1 MNMDDTDQILPNPAT
16 TGAQATSSS
25 RPSSL
30 DNPHVDKII
39 NSGTTASNC
48 QPRHTREE
56 DELAA
61 AIAAEIE
68 AEIGDLDL
76 LDSESNDNNQNGLT
90 AISSAD
96 ENSSV
101 VSSSSRAQ
109 KRKSEKKAMK
119 EQARLKKIEEK
130 KAAAAAAAKEKE
142 EMDPRK
148 MGYIQMAR
156 MGYQELVNAIIRPP
170 RAEYKVSSFQG
181 CFWKALML

>member
-1 MNMDDTDQILPNPAT
+1 MDDSNQIPN
-16 TGAQATSSS
+16 TGINNTSSQAPPFEP
-25 RPSSL
+25 PSSL

-39 NSGTTASNC
+39 NAGTTASNC

-56 DELAA
+56 DALAA

-68 AEIGDLDL
+68 AEIGLDL
-76 LDSESNDNNQNGLT
+76 LDADSSDNQNGLAVT
-90 AISSAD
+90 SSAD

-101 VSSSSRAQ
+101 VSSASRAQ
-109 KRKSEKKAMK
+109 RRAEKKAMK
-119 EQARLKKIEEK
+119 EQARVKKLEEK
-130 KAAAAAAAKEKE
+130 KAAAIAAAKEKE

-170 RAEYKVSSFQG
+170 RAEYKVSSS
-181 CFWKALML
+181 FWGLPKLRSL